1 MSIREKAKMKRP
13 KHAAEGL
20 AQGVKSIFTG
30 VEQGITGTS
39 LDFNNKFTLIDRC
52 IFKTF

>member
-20 AQGVKSIFTG
+20 AQGMESILSG

-39 LDFNNKFTLIDRC
+39 VDFNKKFKLIYRC